1 MSATEAPAEVRR
13 VLVENTRT
21 HERWEQEI
29 VSATSL
35 VITTRDE
42 RGTPFT
48 WIASSGVSREHMT
61 LRLVRSATL
70 TAR

>member
-1 MSATEAPAEVRR
+1 MSTTETPAEPRR

-21 HERWEQEI
+21 RERWEQEI
-29 VSATSL
+29 VSTTPR

-61 LRLVRSATL
+61 LRLVRPSAL